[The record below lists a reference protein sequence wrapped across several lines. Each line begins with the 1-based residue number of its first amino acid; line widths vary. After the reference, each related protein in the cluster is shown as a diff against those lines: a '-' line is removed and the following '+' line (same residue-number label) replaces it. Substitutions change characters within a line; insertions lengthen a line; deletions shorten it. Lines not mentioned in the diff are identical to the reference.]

1 MAGISVYGRRPHFN
15 VKYARLLTFFLPL
28 SFWHVVHNTM
38 SPWRQE
44 STILVC
50 LGALLVASVGFSLS
64 VLATLLAL
72 FVSTSRPGQPI
83 IEIRDAAVKASPINK
98 APSRSASKRR
108 QRPEKLLLDVKA
120 DPEEAQLSLS
130 PVPLSPLPQ
139 STAPAQTVHVHFLTP
154 TQEVPSIAVTPP
166 PTRSFSIQSESS
178 HETNTSYEAS
188 ETSVHSSG
196 PADSRDTRGRRRSR
210 FSKIVHFFGDKR
222 ARVERRL
229 SLSSLQSDESAAA
242 ATPPVKSLS
251 SPPPTPGRSASE
263 GRRSS
268 LVMRVASCPALHHSH
283 TCSGSSVDEPLPDPH
298 PCPISAKK
306 AEKEKKEKEKEA
318 APRPRTRPY
327 EAPYFIP
334 PPDAVDVEEPV
345 PRRRPSRRRT
355 TSDRASVI

>member
-1 MAGISVYGRRPHFN
+1 
-15 VKYARLLTFFLPL
+15 
-28 SFWHVVHNTM
+28 M
-38 SPWRQE
+38 SSRRQE
-44 STILVC
+44 YAILAC
-50 LGALLVASVGFSLS
+50 LGGLLVASVGFSLS

-72 FVSTSRPGQPI
+72 FVSTSRSGQPI
-83 IEIRDAAVKASPINK
+83 IEIRDAAVKASTRSSPNNSLRGK
-98 APSRSASKRR
+98 ATSRSASKRR

-139 STAPAQTVHVHFLTP
+139 STTPTQAVHVHFLTP

-188 ETSVHSSG
+188 ETSVHSSE
-196 PADSRDTRGRRRSR
+196 PADSRDARGRRRSR
-210 FSKIVHFFGDKR
+210 FSKIVHLFGDKR
-222 ARVERRL
+222 ARVERRV
-229 SLSSLQSDESAAA
+229 SLSSLQSDDSGAA
-242 ATPPVKSLS
+242 ATPLKSPS

-283 TCSGSSVDEPLPDPH
+283 TRSSGSVDEAPLTNPH
-298 PCPISAKK
+298 LCPISAKK
-306 AEKEKKEKEKEA
+306 AEKREKEKEKEKEKEA
-318 APRPRTRPY
+318 TPRPRTRPY

-334 PPDAVDVEEPV
+334 PPDAADVEEPV
-345 PRRRPSRRRT
+345 PRRRTSRRRT
-355 TSDRASVI
+355 TSDRASVV